1 MGNCAFLTQQS
12 HSAAVLK
19 SHSLHSVD
27 KEGGVRAD
35 AAVFPQC
42 DLNQTNLLCSVFK
55 MNQAQPDELFHNQGT
70 RETT

>member
-1 MGNCAFLTQQS
+1 MGNCAFLAQQS
-12 HSAAVLK
+12 HSIAVLK

-35 AAVFPQC
+35 AAAFSQC
-42 DLNQTNLLCSVFK
+42 DLNQTNLQRSVFK
-55 MNQAQPDELFHNQGT
+55 MNRAQPDELFLNQGT